1 MVMFL
6 EQSHVFFWKF
16 CEDPTWFGW
25 DIKLSFKTR
34 PGNLDN
40 SRHFCVWLL
49 DYFHACPPRKCILW
63 WIFSVT
69 TLCKYKK
76 YEMYVLMGLG
86 MNLMINYTNN
96 VWEPS
101 WAQNLLLHMQ
111 TFYGRNHWQTIL
123 GASTGAMTAKEYRQ
137 DTFKILTII
146 GLTKL
151 TKLTNPH
158 YIYNT
163 N

>member
-6 EQSHVFFWKF
+6 EQSHVFFWKCF
-16 CEDPTWFGW
+16 EDRTWFGW

-40 SRHFCVWLL
+40 SRPFCVWLL
-49 DYFHACPPRKCILW
+49 DYVHACLPRKCI
-63 WIFSVT
+63 FVVNV
-69 TLCKYKK
+69 LCDNVMQIEK
-76 YEMYVLMGLG
+76 YEMYVLLGLG

-158 YIYNT
+158 YIYKIN
-163 N
+163 

>member
-1 MVMFL
+1 MTSLSPMVMFL

-96 VWEPS
+96 VWEPAL
-101 WAQNLLLHMQ
+101 AQSQILHMQ
-111 TFYGRNHWQTIL
+111 TFSGRNHWQTIL
-123 GASTGAMTAKEYRQ
+123 WQIQMFVQLNKSIQYYLIKFEPTV
-137 DTFKILTII
+137 
-146 GLTKL
+146 GLG
-151 TKLTNPH
+151 
-158 YIYNT
+158 
-163 N
+163 

>member
-1 MVMFL
+1 MSSSENFVKIWLDLAEILSLVLKLDQKTWTFPDPFVSGYLTISMLASL
-6 EQSHVFFWKF
+6 EN
-16 CEDPTWFGW
+16 
-25 DIKLSFKTR
+25 SF
-34 PGNLDN
+34 
-40 SRHFCVWLL
+40 
-49 DYFHACPPRKCILW
+49 LW

-69 TLCKYKK
+69 ALCKYKK
-76 YEMYVLMGLG
+76 YEMYVLLGLG
-86 MNLMINYTNN
+86 LNLMINYTNN

-111 TFYGRNHWQTIL
+111 TFYGRNHWQPIL

-158 YIYNT
+158 YIYNI

>member
-1 MVMFL
+1 MSSSENFVKIWLDLAEILSLVLKLDQKTWTFPDPFVSGYLTISMLASL
-6 EQSHVFFWKF
+6 EN
-16 CEDPTWFGW
+16 
-25 DIKLSFKTR
+25 SF
-34 PGNLDN
+34 
-40 SRHFCVWLL
+40 
-49 DYFHACPPRKCILW
+49 LW

-69 TLCKYKK
+69 ALCKYKK
-76 YEMYVLMGLG
+76 YEMYVLLGLG
-86 MNLMINYTNN
+86 LNLMINYTNN

-123 GASTGAMTAKEYRQ
+123 GASAGAMTAKEYRQ

-158 YIYNT
+158 YIYNI